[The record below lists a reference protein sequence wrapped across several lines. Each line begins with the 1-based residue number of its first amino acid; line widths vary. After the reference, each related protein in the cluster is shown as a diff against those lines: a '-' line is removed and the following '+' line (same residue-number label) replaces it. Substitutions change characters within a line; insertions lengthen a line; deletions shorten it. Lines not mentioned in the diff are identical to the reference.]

1 MPVDTSSEL
10 PKVENKLENY
20 FSVVHHSPP
29 TPPTN
34 SSGIQS
40 KRVRF
45 SSAENTENI
54 HDEMEAAQTI
64 PEGAAE
70 AVAAAAVSAVSDS
83 EKINKILLIVASTD
97 ASIKALSA
105 QVTTLETAVN
115 FHDSEI
121 MQLRAENTA
130 LKSAA
135 QEQEAR
141 MGAMAMRMTNLE
153 LGLAQESRKR
163 DDSEN
168 VSRKQ
173 CLEISGVPKLENEQ
187 RDDAKKIV
195 AKVMAL
201 AGSTNNVTAIDD
213 AHRKMGGGLI
223 ARFKTREQRNE
234 VYSRRFNLTDR
245 TSKELPG
252 YEEAVGNDI
261 YINESLTTDRS
272 QLMACVR
279 AKLKFLNA
287 GVPKLARTKCK
298 TSGGVIQV
306 QNTGGNYLKVTSMSD
321 FDRMHPNDITLKSFN
336 N

>member
-1 MPVDTSSEL
+1 
-10 PKVENKLENY
+10 
-20 FSVVHHSPP
+20 
-29 TPPTN
+29 
-34 SSGIQS
+34 
-40 KRVRF
+40 
-45 SSAENTENI
+45 
-54 HDEMEAAQTI
+54 MEAAQII
-64 PEGAAE
+64 PEGAAT
-70 AVAAAAVSAVSDS
+70 ATAAVSAESDS
-83 EKINKILLIVASTD
+83 AKINKILLIVASTD
-97 ASIKALSA
+97 ATIKALSA
-105 QVTTLETAVN
+105 QVTNLETAVN

-121 MQLRAENTA
+121 LQLRAENAA

-141 MGAMAMRMTNLE
+141 MAANETRMTKLE
-153 LGLAQESRKR
+153 LGLAEESRKR

-201 AGSTNNVTAIDD
+201 AGSANDVTAIDN

-234 VYSRRFNLTDR
+234 VYSKRFSLTDR

-252 YEEAVGNDI
+252 YEDAVGNDL

-272 QLMACVR
+272 RLMACVR

-298 TSGGVIQV
+298 TSGGVVQV
-306 QNTGGNYLKVTSMSD
+306 QNVGGNYLKVTSMND
-321 FDRMHPNDITLKSFN
+321 FDRMHPNDIELKSFN